1 MSEMASRIND
11 LVDSSS
17 MKKIRYSVFANYL
30 INNGY
35 LKEVERGDG
44 KTTKE
49 PTENG
54 FEIGIIQEER
64 IGSTGRQ
71 YHVNLLTDKAQ
82 KFLIDNMRFIVDVS
96 K

>member
-1 MSEMASRIND
+1 MFD
-11 LVDSSS
+11 
-17 MKKIRYSVFANYL
+17 NYL
-30 INNGY
+30 IYNGY
-35 LKEVERGDG
+35 LKEVVRSDG

-54 FEIGIIQEER
+54 FEIGIIQEEL

-71 YHVNLLTDKAQ
+71 YHANLLADKAQ
-82 KFLIDNMRFIVDVS
+82 KFLIDNMSFIVDVS